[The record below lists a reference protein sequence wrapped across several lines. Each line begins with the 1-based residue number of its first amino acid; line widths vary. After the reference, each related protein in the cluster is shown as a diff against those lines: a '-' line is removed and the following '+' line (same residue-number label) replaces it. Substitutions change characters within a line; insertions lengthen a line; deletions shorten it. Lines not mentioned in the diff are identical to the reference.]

1 MWLGCTLM
9 CATMALT
16 YLNSTHRWPL
26 MLDLFTKKL
35 SPLTAWGITSIMLA
49 FLFGCVPS
57 PVQAAELTVGVFA
70 HEFSFSALI
79 SAYNNDGVAEFLIQW
94 LIERI
99 SDNPFLS
106 LMFMGLTVFTPF
118 LGFIASRT
126 KNPID
131 NMILILL
138 NKILHTLSYS
148 TSDNQP
154 DVLSW
159 REMLTNWPASWPS
172 LIEVKTLTGIVAMQ
186 DRLYD
191 QARARLDR

>member
-1 MWLGCTLM
+1 
-9 CATMALT
+9 
-16 YLNSTHRWPL
+16 

-35 SPLTAWGITSIMLA
+35 SPLTTWGVTSIMLA
-49 FLFGCVPS
+49 FMFGCVPS
-57 PVQAAELTVGVFA
+57 PVQATELTVGVFA

-79 SAYNNDGVAEFLIQW
+79 SAYNNDGVAEFLTQY

-99 SDNPFLS
+99 ADNPFLS
-106 LMFMGLTVFTPF
+106 LLLMGLTLATPL

-138 NKILHTLSYS
+138 NKILHSLSYS

-159 REMLTNWPASWPS
+159 KVMLTNNPAKWPG
-172 LIEVKTLTGIVAMQ
+172 LIEVKAATAIVALQERMYYQ
-186 DRLYD
+186 GSTLK
-191 QARARLDR
+191 